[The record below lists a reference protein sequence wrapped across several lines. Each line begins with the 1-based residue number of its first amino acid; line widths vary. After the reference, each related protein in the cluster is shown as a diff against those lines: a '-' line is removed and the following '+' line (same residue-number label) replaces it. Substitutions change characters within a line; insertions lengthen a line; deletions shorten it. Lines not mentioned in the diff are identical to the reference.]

1 MDTIIGWIIIGVVFY
16 FFIKKKKKK
25 LTPEQIEAQNK
36 KAAQEKALLEKKA
49 AQEKALLE
57 KKAKDDLK
65 KAQELVKIKKEKE
78 KKILVELTNSD
89 ERVYFSY
96 SFVSVKSD
104 LYLINSLNNEIIESS
119 KTCAEELYSQ
129 GYKIVD
135 IDKTGKSAQLEAF
148 NFVIRFSKIDKSK
161 LKLSSKKRKKLP
173 PPPPPL
179 P

>member
-25 LTPEQIEAQNK
+25 LSPEQIEAQNK
-36 KAAQEKALLEKKA
+36 KAAQEKALR
-49 AQEKALLE
+49 E

-65 KAQELVKIKKEKE
+65 KTQELIKIRKEKE
-78 KKILVELTNSD
+78 KKILLELTNSD

-179 P
+179 T

>member
-25 LTPEQIEAQNK
+25 LTPEQIEAQN
-36 KAAQEKALLEKKA
+36 KKA

>member
-16 FFIKKKKKK
+16 FFVKKKKKK
-25 LTPEQIEAQNK
+25 LSPEQIEAQNK
-36 KAAQEKALLEKKA
+36 KAAQEKALR
-49 AQEKALLE
+49 E

-65 KAQELVKIKKEKE
+65 KTQELIKIRKEKE
-78 KKILVELTNSD
+78 KKILLELTNSD

-104 LYLINSLNNEIIESS
+104 LYLINSLNNKIIESS
-119 KTCAEELYSQ
+119 KTCAEKLYSQ

-161 LKLSSKKRKKLP
+161 LKLSSKNIKKRKKLP
-173 PPPPPL
+173 PPPPPI

>member
-36 KAAQEKALLEKKA
+36 KAAQEKALR
-49 AQEKALLE
+49 E

-179 P
+179 T

>member
-1 MDTIIGWIIIGVVFY
+1 MDGLLLEL
-16 FFIKKKKKK
+16 FFIFLLKKRKKNYLPNRLK
-25 LTPEQIEAQNK
+25 LKNK
-36 KAAQEKALLEKKA
+36 KAAQEKALR
-49 AQEKALLE
+49 E

-179 P
+179 T